1 MAPKKGGI
9 FLLRYRPAFFIILML
24 FIFIA
29 ASGCGGTNEAETPFY
44 PVVRVIDGDT
54 IVVEYR
60 GKEEK
65 VRLIGV
71 NTPEIHHPNKGVER
85 YGRAAASYTKKLL
98 QNKQVRL
105 EFDVQQRDKYGRLLA
120 YVYLPD
126 GTFVNARLVAEGY
139 AQVMT
144 VPPNVRHA
152 GEFREL
158 QRQACQANKG
168 LWGIESKDNK

>member
-1 MAPKKGGI
+1 
-9 FLLRYRPAFFIILML
+9 LLRYRPAFFIILML
-24 FIFIA
+24 FIFNA
-29 ASGCGGTNEAETPFY
+29 VSGCGGTKETETRLY

-54 IVVEYR
+54 IVVKYK

-85 YGRAAASYTKKLL
+85 YGQAAASYTKKLL

-144 VPPNVRHA
+144 VPPNVRYA
-152 GEFREL
+152 GKFGEL
-158 QRQACQANKG
+158 QRQARQANKG